1 MKRMRTAAAL
11 LCVFALAALLSS
23 PIRAEN
29 VLGDIDFDGD
39 VDYDDCQLILD
50 FVSGAGFLSTSQ
62 IDAADVDGDG
72 KVTSAD
78 AAQLFHYLS
87 GALSTLPY
95 VHRGKGRLAI
105 TAYPDKT
112 EYTEGEEL
120 DLTGFELKIVYQNG
134 DVFTVTDYGY
144 SGYSSTPGIKIIV
157 VSYAGARVAFVVTV
171 YPAGAE

>member
-1 MKRMRTAAAL
+1 MKRIRTAAVL
-11 LCVFALAALLSS
+11 LCLLALTSLLSS

-29 VLGDIDFDGD
+29 VFGDVDMDGD
-39 VDYDDCQLILD
+39 LDYDDCQLILD
-50 FVSGAGFLSTSQ
+50 YVSGAGFLSATQ
-62 IDAADVDGDG
+62 IDASDIDGDG

-78 AAQLFHYLS
+78 AAQLFHYVS

-95 VHRGKGRLAI
+95 VHRGRGRLAI
-105 TAYPDKT
+105 MNYPDKT

-120 DLTGFELKIVYQNG
+120 DLTGFELNIVYQNG
-134 DVFTVTDYGY
+134 DVLPVTDYAY